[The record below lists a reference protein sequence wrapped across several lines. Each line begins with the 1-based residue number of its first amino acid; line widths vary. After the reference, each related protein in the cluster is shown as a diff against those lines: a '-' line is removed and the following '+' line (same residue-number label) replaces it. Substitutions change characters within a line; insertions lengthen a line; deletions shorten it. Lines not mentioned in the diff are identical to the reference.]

1 MKRLIFLGMLICGL
15 LTVQAQS
22 SKSAASKSTAASKT
36 TTAAKTTAA
45 KTDSKTTATYNGT
58 GAEIKFDKLS
68 VDFGT
73 LKVGDVKV
81 VTISFTNIGKKPLI
95 LDDVISSCDCTT
107 VDWSKQPIMPG
118 KKGTIKATYTA
129 KHTGVISKRLTVLS
143 NANTDRVILQL
154 KGEVK

>member
-1 MKRLIFLGMLICGL
+1 MKKLMILVFVFCLGFGANL
-15 LTVQAQS
+15 QAQS
-22 SKSAASKSTAASKT
+22 KDNKSQT
-36 TTAAKTTAA
+36 TT
-45 KTDSKTTATYNGT
+45 STYTGT
-58 GAEIKFDKLS
+58 GAEIEFEKKF

-81 VTISFTNIGKKPLI
+81 VTVTYRNIGKKPLI

-107 VDWSKQPIMPG
+107 VEWDKAPVMPG
-118 KKGTIKATYTA
+118 KTGTIKATYTA
-129 KHTGVISKRLTVLS
+129 KNVGLISKRITVLS

>member
-1 MKRLIFLGMLICGL
+1 MKKVLALVCMICLGLGMSL
-15 LTVQAQS
+15 QAQS
-22 SKSAASKSTAASKT
+22 KTSTS
-36 TTAAKTTAA
+36 
-45 KTDSKTTATYNGT
+45 TYTGT
-58 GAEIKFDKLS
+58 GAEIEFEKKV
-68 VDFGT
+68 VDFGN

-81 VTISFTNIGKKPLI
+81 VTITYKNIGKKPLI

-129 KHTGVISKRLTVLS
+129 KHTGLISKRLTVLS

>member
-1 MKRLIFLGMLICGL
+1 MKRLMILCLMIGGFFAL
-15 LTVQAQS
+15 QAQ
-22 SKSAASKSTAASKT
+22 TTKT
-36 TTAAKTTAA
+36 TPYK
-45 KTDSKTTATYNGT
+45 GT
-58 GAEIKFDKLS
+58 GAEIQFDKLT

-73 LKVGDVKV
+73 LKVGDVKT
-81 VTISFTNIGKKPLI
+81 VTITFTNIGKKPLI

-129 KHTGVISKRLTVLS
+129 KHTGLISKRLTVLS

>member
-1 MKRLIFLGMLICGL
+1 MIGSVFAL
-15 LTVQAQS
+15 QAQTN
-22 SKSAASKSTAASKT
+22 KTAQFK
-36 TTAAKTTAA
+36 
-45 KTDSKTTATYNGT
+45 GT
-58 GAEIKFDKLS
+58 GAEIQFDKLT

-73 LKVGDVKV
+73 LKVGDVKT
-81 VTISFTNIGKKPLI
+81 VTITFTNIGKKPLI

-129 KHTGVISKRLTVLS
+129 KHTGLISKRLTVLS

>member
-1 MKRLIFLGMLICGL
+1 MKRLMILCLMIGGL
-15 LTVQAQS
+15 FALQAQTT
-22 SKSAASKSTAASKT
+22 KTAPYK
-36 TTAAKTTAA
+36 
-45 KTDSKTTATYNGT
+45 GT
-58 GAEIKFDKLS
+58 GAEIQFDKLT

-73 LKVGDVKV
+73 LKVGDVKT
-81 VTISFTNIGKKPLI
+81 VTITFTNIGKKPLI

-129 KHTGVISKRLTVLS
+129 KHTGLISKSLTVFS

>member
-1 MKRLIFLGMLICGL
+1 MKQLLLIGILLCGIL
-15 LTVQAQS
+15 FAQAQS
-22 SKSAASKSTAASKT
+22 KTQAGKTSKSTSASTTKT
-36 TTAAKTTAA
+36 VYT
-45 KTDSKTTATYNGT
+45 GT
-58 GAEIKFDKLS
+58 GAEIQFDKLT

-81 VTISFTNIGKKPLI
+81 VTITFTNIGKKPLI

-107 VDWSKQPIMPG
+107 VTWEKKPVMPG
-118 KKGTIKATYTA
+118 QKGTIKATYTA
-129 KHTGVISKRLTVLS
+129 KNTGLISKRLTVLS

>member
-1 MKRLIFLGMLICGL
+1 MKKIFVIAMMLLSVFAI
-15 LTVQAQS
+15 QAQTSKTS
-22 SKSAASKSTAASKT
+22 SKTTSKST
-36 TTAAKTTAA
+36 
-45 KTDSKTTATYNGT
+45 TATKSTYTGT
-58 GAEIKFDKLS
+58 GAEIKFNSLT

-81 VTISFTNIGKKPLI
+81 VTVTFTNIGKKPLI

-107 VDWSKQPIMPG
+107 VEWSKKPIMPG
-118 KKGTIKATYTA
+118 QKGTIKATYTA
-129 KHTGVISKRLTVLS
+129 KNTGLISKRLTVLS

>member
-1 MKRLIFLGMLICGL
+1 MKRLIILCLMIGGL
-15 LTVQAQS
+15 FALQAQ
-22 SKSAASKSTAASKT
+22 TTKT
-36 TTAAKTTAA
+36 TPYKG
-45 KTDSKTTATYNGT
+45 N
-58 GAEIKFDKLS
+58 GAEIQFDKLT

-73 LKVGDVKV
+73 LKVGDVKT
-81 VTISFTNIGKKPLI
+81 VTITFTNIGKKPLI

-129 KHTGVISKRLTVLS
+129 KHTGLISKRLTVLS

>member
-1 MKRLIFLGMLICGL
+1 MRRLIILCLMMCCAIASRA
-15 LTVQAQS
+15 QAP
-22 SKSAASKSTAASKT
+22 KAAGEYK
-36 TTAAKTTAA
+36 
-45 KTDSKTTATYNGT
+45 GT
-58 GAEIKFDKLS
+58 GAEIKFEKLS

-73 LKVGDVKV
+73 LKVGDVKTV
-81 VTISFTNIGKKPLI
+81 AVTFTNIGKKPLI

-129 KHTGVISKRLTVLS
+129 KHAGLISKRLTVLS

-154 KGEVK
+154 KGEVE

>member
-1 MKRLIFLGMLICGL
+1 MIGSVFAL
-15 LTVQAQS
+15 QAQAN
-22 SKSAASKSTAASKT
+22 K
-36 TTAAKTTAA
+36 
-45 KTDSKTTATYNGT
+45 ATQYKGT
-58 GAEIKFDKLS
+58 GAEIQFDKLT

-73 LKVGDVKV
+73 LKVGDVKT
-81 VTISFTNIGKKPLI
+81 VTITFTNIGKKPLI

-129 KHTGVISKRLTVLS
+129 KHTGLISKRLTVLS

>member
-1 MKRLIFLGMLICGL
+1 MKRLMILCLMIGGFFAL
-15 LTVQAQS
+15 QAQ
-22 SKSAASKSTAASKT
+22 TTKT
-36 TTAAKTTAA
+36 TPYK
-45 KTDSKTTATYNGT
+45 GT
-58 GAEIKFDKLS
+58 GAEIQFDKLT

-73 LKVGDVKV
+73 LKVGDVKT
-81 VTISFTNIGKKPLI
+81 VTITFTNIGKKPLI

-107 VDWSKQPIMPG
+107 VEWSKQPIMPG

-129 KHTGVISKRLTVLS
+129 KHTGLISKRLTVLS

>member
-1 MKRLIFLGMLICGL
+1 MKKLIILCLMIGCVFAL
-15 LTVQAQS
+15 QAQT
-22 SKSAASKSTAASKT
+22 SKSASTYK
-36 TTAAKTTAA
+36 
-45 KTDSKTTATYNGT
+45 GT
-58 GAEIKFDKLS
+58 GAEIKFEKLS
-68 VDFGT
+68 VDFGE
-73 LKVGDVKV
+73 LKVGDVKT
-81 VTISFTNIGKKPLI
+81 VTVTFTNIGKKPLI

-129 KHTGVISKRLTVLS
+129 KHTGLISKRLTVLS